1 MNQPASDKRL
11 KPFLIQYKAEMIL
24 LLVTFIWGI
33 SFPAIKISLNES
45 SPFFFNCIRFT
56 LALFMFLLFFYNK
69 INISIFQKWKA
80 GIILGVFMSAGF
92 AFQTLGMKFT
102 SASKSAFIT
111 GMSLIFIPFAQY
123 IILGNK
129 PKTENLIG
137 AVIVMTGLYI
147 LSEAYFISLNPGD
160 LLTLICAV
168 CFAVHIVLLD
178 KYTKEYGLHYLLF
191 GQFIT
196 AFLTSIIFMIV
207 FDILIFDDFF
217 FNFNFITVSSII
229 YTSVFSILL
238 GVLLMTKYQK
248 QTTPLRAGIIY
259 NMESLF
265 AVFFAYIILSEILNF
280 NQITGA
286 LIMIIGLLISE
297 FYGLIKLKFANES
310 KV

>member
-1 MNQPASDKRL
+1 MNQSVSDNKI

-45 SPFFFNCIRFT
+45 SPFFFNCIRFA
-56 LALFMFLLFFYNK
+56 LALFIFLLFFHGK
-69 INISIFQKWKA
+69 IKISHFQEWKA
-80 GIILGVFMSAGF
+80 GIILGIFMSAGF

-111 GMSLIFIPFAQY
+111 GVSLIFIPFAQY
-123 IILGNK
+123 FIIGNK
-129 PKTENLIG
+129 PKAENLIG
-137 AVIVMTGLYI
+137 AIIVMCGLYI

-178 KYTKEYGLHYLLF
+178 KYTKNFGLYYLLF

-196 AFLTSIIFMIV
+196 AFITSIIFMFV
-207 FDILIFDDFF
+207 FDILIFRDFF
-217 FNFNFITVSSII
+217 FNFNFITVSSIV
-229 YTSVFSILL
+229 YTSVFSILI

-265 AVFFAYIILSEILNF
+265 AVFFAYIILSEVLNF

-286 LIMIIGLLISE
+286 VIMITGLFISE
-297 FYGLIKLKFANES
+297 FYGLIKLKFSNES
-310 KV
+310 